1 MDLLIEF
8 RTGAPRRSQLE
19 RQLRDAIR
27 SGRLRPGARLPPSRA
42 LAADLGVSR
51 GVVVDAYAQLT
62 AEGYLV
68 SRPRAGTH
76 VRDNVR
82 SARAEHNPARAQ
94 PPPVRYELRSGAPD
108 PAAFPR
114 RAWLSATGRALRAL
128 PDADLL
134 GPIGG
139 GHAGLRTALSEYLAR
154 ARGAVAADDRIVVTS
169 GLAHGLVLLMS
180 VLRSRG
186 ASRVAVEDPSWPHH
200 ARAVREAGL
209 EPVPVEVDEHGL
221 RVDRLARL
229 RVDAVLTTPAH
240 QFPTGVVLT
249 PERRVALV
257 EWAGERGRFVI
268 EDDYD
273 AEFRYDREPVAALQ
287 GLAPDRVLYGGT
299 VSKTLAPTLRV
310 GWLLVPPTLATEV
323 ARRSHAS
330 GAWPSVIDQATLAT
344 LIEHGELER
353 HLRTMRRSYRVRRDA
368 LVDALEHSFDIQ
380 ITGAAA
386 GLHLLARPR
395 QPIDTG
401 QLSSQ
406 AREQGVAL
414 DTLHDRCWVKRTT
427 APALLLGYAATPEA
441 GLCRAV
447 EILAGLPAARPMLAG
462 GG

>member
-8 RTGAPRRSQLE
+8 RTGTPKRAQLE
-19 RQLRDAIR
+19 HQLRDAVR
-27 SGRLRPGARLPPSRA
+27 SGRLRPGALLPPSRA

-68 SRPRAGTH
+68 SRPRAGTQ
-76 VRDNVR
+76 VRDTIR
-82 SARAEHNPARAQ
+82 SARGERAESRDQLPR
-94 PPPVRYELRSGAPD
+94 VRYELRSGAPD

-114 RAWLSATGRALRAL
+114 RAWHSASGRALRAL

-139 GHAGLRTALSEYLAR
+139 GHPALRTALSEYVAR
-154 ARGAVAADDRIVVTS
+154 ARGAVATADRIVVTA
-169 GLAHGLVLLMS
+169 GLAHGLVVLLS

-186 ASRVAVEDPSWPHH
+186 ARRVAVEDPSWPHH
-200 ARAVREAGL
+200 ARSVREAGL
-209 EPVPVEVDEHGL
+209 VPVPVGVDAHGL

-249 PERRVALV
+249 PERRIALID
-257 EWAGERGRFVI
+257 WAGERGRLVI

-287 GLAPDRVLYGGT
+287 GLAPDRVAYGGT
-299 VSKTLAPTLRV
+299 VSKTLSPTLRMA
-310 GWLLVPPTLATEV
+310 WLLLPPGLAPEV

-330 GAWPSVIDQATLAT
+330 GAWPSVIEQTTLAT
-344 LIEHGELER
+344 LIERGDLER
-353 HLRTMRRSYRVRRDA
+353 HLRAMRRSYHSRRDA
-368 LVDALEHSFDIQ
+368 LVEALENVFDVQ

-386 GLHLLARPR
+386 GLHLLARPT
-395 QPIDTG
+395 QPIDTS
-401 QLSSQ
+401 QLVAQ
-406 AREQGVAL
+406 ARERGVAL
-414 DTLHDRCWVKRTT
+414 DSLHERCWVRRPIP
-427 APALLLGYAATPEA
+427 PALLLGYAATPEA
-441 GLCRAV
+441 GLRRAV
-447 EILAGLPAARPMLAG
+447 EILAGLPAAQPMLARAG
-462 GG
+462 